1 MVTMSYPLALVIYT
15 NVPQLPIFTQSRT
28 GRHPL
33 LPAGSSSFF
42 IDAFYLIRSSTMY
55 TKIHGWRRRDPD
67 IKCKEWDSTIRKTQV
82 FRIVVNEIIG
92 NRLSFRFTV
101 SDVGEF
107 NYIYI
112 PDYRRYYFVESVSLS
127 ENGMNVYECECDY
140 LMTYKELINNLSVK
154 CKGSTKKFITN
165 NVIIDRTESN
175 VLITLHCGA

>member
-1 MVTMSYPLALVIYT
+1 MNIELYRCKSPKNKLNKTLEKTLTVSANIYEYEQ
-15 NVPQLPIFTQSRT
+15 NR
-28 GRHPL
+28 
-33 LPAGSSSFF
+33 
-42 IDAFYLIRSSTMY
+42 
-55 TKIHGWRRRDPD
+55 
-67 IKCKEWDSTIRKTQV
+67 
-82 FRIVVNEIIG
+82 

-112 PDYRRYYFVESVSLS
+112 PDYERYYFVESVSLS
-127 ENGMNVYECECDY
+127 ENGVNVYECECDY
-140 LMTYKELINNLSVK
+140 LMTYKELINQLSVK

>member
-1 MVTMSYPLALVIYT
+1 MDIELYRCKSPKNKLNKTLEKTLTISANIYEYEQ
-15 NVPQLPIFTQSRT
+15 NR
-28 GRHPL
+28 
-33 LPAGSSSFF
+33 
-42 IDAFYLIRSSTMY
+42 
-55 TKIHGWRRRDPD
+55 
-67 IKCKEWDSTIRKTQV
+67 
-82 FRIVVNEIIG
+82 

-140 LMTYKELINNLSVK
+140 LMTYKELINKLSVK

-165 NVIIDRTESN
+165 DVIIDRTESN

>member
-1 MVTMSYPLALVIYT
+1 MDIELYRCKSPRNKLNKTLEKTLTVSANIYEYEQ
-15 NVPQLPIFTQSRT
+15 NR
-28 GRHPL
+28 
-33 LPAGSSSFF
+33 
-42 IDAFYLIRSSTMY
+42 
-55 TKIHGWRRRDPD
+55 
-67 IKCKEWDSTIRKTQV
+67 
-82 FRIVVNEIIG
+82 

-112 PDYRRYYFVESVSLS
+112 PDYNRYYFVESVSLS

-140 LMTYKELINNLSVK
+140 LMTYKELINQLSVK

-165 NVIIDRTESN
+165 DVIIDRTESN

>member
-1 MVTMSYPLALVIYT
+1 MDIELYRCKSPKNKLNKTLEKTVTISATIYEYEQ
-15 NVPQLPIFTQSRT
+15 NR
-28 GRHPL
+28 
-33 LPAGSSSFF
+33 
-42 IDAFYLIRSSTMY
+42 
-55 TKIHGWRRRDPD
+55 
-67 IKCKEWDSTIRKTQV
+67 
-82 FRIVVNEIIG
+82 

-140 LMTYKELINNLSVK
+140 LMTYKELINQLSVK

-165 NVIIDRTESN
+165 DVIIDRTESN

>member
-1 MVTMSYPLALVIYT
+1 MNIELYRCKSPRNKLNKTLEKTLTVSANIYEYEQ
-15 NVPQLPIFTQSRT
+15 NR
-28 GRHPL
+28 
-33 LPAGSSSFF
+33 
-42 IDAFYLIRSSTMY
+42 
-55 TKIHGWRRRDPD
+55 
-67 IKCKEWDSTIRKTQV
+67 
-82 FRIVVNEIIG
+82 

-112 PDYRRYYFVESVSLS
+112 PDYERYYFVESVSLS

-140 LMTYKELINNLSVK
+140 LMTYKNIINRLSIK
-154 CKGSTKKFITN
+154 CRGSTKKFITN

>member
-1 MVTMSYPLALVIYT
+1 MDIELYRCKSPKNKLNKTLEKTLTVSATIYEYEQ
-15 NVPQLPIFTQSRT
+15 NR
-28 GRHPL
+28 
-33 LPAGSSSFF
+33 
-42 IDAFYLIRSSTMY
+42 
-55 TKIHGWRRRDPD
+55 
-67 IKCKEWDSTIRKTQV
+67 
-82 FRIVVNEIIG
+82 

-112 PDYRRYYFVESVSLS
+112 PDYNRYYFVESVSLS
-127 ENGMNVYECECDY
+127 ENGVNVYECECDY
-140 LMTYKELINNLSVK
+140 LMTYKALINQLSVK

>member
-1 MVTMSYPLALVIYT
+1 MDIELYRCKSPKNKLNKTLEKTVTISATIYEYEQ
-15 NVPQLPIFTQSRT
+15 NR
-28 GRHPL
+28 
-33 LPAGSSSFF
+33 
-42 IDAFYLIRSSTMY
+42 
-55 TKIHGWRRRDPD
+55 
-67 IKCKEWDSTIRKTQV
+67 
-82 FRIVVNEIIG
+82 

-112 PDYRRYYFVESVSLS
+112 PDYNRYYFVESVSLS
-127 ENGMNVYECECDY
+127 ENGVNVYECECDY
-140 LMTYKELINNLSVK
+140 LMTYKELINQLSVK

>member
-1 MVTMSYPLALVIYT
+1 MNIELYRCKSPRNKLNKTLEKTLTISANIYEYEQ
-15 NVPQLPIFTQSRT
+15 NR
-28 GRHPL
+28 
-33 LPAGSSSFF
+33 
-42 IDAFYLIRSSTMY
+42 
-55 TKIHGWRRRDPD
+55 
-67 IKCKEWDSTIRKTQV
+67 
-82 FRIVVNEIIG
+82 

-112 PDYRRYYFVESVSLS
+112 PDYNRYYFVESVSLS
-127 ENGMNVYECECDY
+127 ENGVNVYECECDY

-165 NVIIDRTESN
+165 NVIIDRKESN

>member
-1 MVTMSYPLALVIYT
+1 MDIELYRCKSPKNRLNKTLEKTVTISATIYEYEQ
-15 NVPQLPIFTQSRT
+15 NR
-28 GRHPL
+28 
-33 LPAGSSSFF
+33 
-42 IDAFYLIRSSTMY
+42 
-55 TKIHGWRRRDPD
+55 
-67 IKCKEWDSTIRKTQV
+67 
-82 FRIVVNEIIG
+82 

-112 PDYRRYYFVESVSLS
+112 PDYNRYYFVESVSLS
-127 ENGMNVYECECDY
+127 ENGVNVYECECDY
-140 LMTYKELINNLSVK
+140 LMTYKELINQLSVK

>member
-1 MVTMSYPLALVIYT
+1 MDIELYRCKSPKNKLNKTLEKTLTISANIYEYEQ
-15 NVPQLPIFTQSRT
+15 NR
-28 GRHPL
+28 
-33 LPAGSSSFF
+33 
-42 IDAFYLIRSSTMY
+42 
-55 TKIHGWRRRDPD
+55 
-67 IKCKEWDSTIRKTQV
+67 
-82 FRIVVNEIIG
+82 

>member
-1 MVTMSYPLALVIYT
+1 MDIELYRCKSPKNKLNKTLEKTLTVSANIYEYEQ
-15 NVPQLPIFTQSRT
+15 NR
-28 GRHPL
+28 
-33 LPAGSSSFF
+33 
-42 IDAFYLIRSSTMY
+42 
-55 TKIHGWRRRDPD
+55 
-67 IKCKEWDSTIRKTQV
+67 
-82 FRIVVNEIIG
+82 

-140 LMTYKELINNLSVK
+140 LMTYKELINQLSVK

-165 NVIIDRTESN
+165 DVIIDRTESN

>member
-1 MVTMSYPLALVIYT
+1 MDIELYRCKSPKNKLNKTLEKTLTISANIYEYEQ
-15 NVPQLPIFTQSRT
+15 NR
-28 GRHPL
+28 
-33 LPAGSSSFF
+33 
-42 IDAFYLIRSSTMY
+42 
-55 TKIHGWRRRDPD
+55 
-67 IKCKEWDSTIRKTQV
+67 
-82 FRIVVNEIIG
+82 

-127 ENGMNVYECECDY
+127 ENGVNVYECECDY
-140 LMTYKELINNLSVK
+140 LMTYKELINQLSVK

>member
-1 MVTMSYPLALVIYT
+1 MNIELYRCKSPKNKLNKTLEKTVTISATIYEYEQ
-15 NVPQLPIFTQSRT
+15 NR
-28 GRHPL
+28 
-33 LPAGSSSFF
+33 
-42 IDAFYLIRSSTMY
+42 
-55 TKIHGWRRRDPD
+55 
-67 IKCKEWDSTIRKTQV
+67 
-82 FRIVVNEIIG
+82 

-112 PDYRRYYFVESVSLS
+112 PEYKRYYFVESVSLS
-127 ENGMNVYECECDY
+127 ENGVNVYECECDY
-140 LMTYKELINNLSVK
+140 LMTYKELINQLSVK

>member
-1 MVTMSYPLALVIYT
+1 MDIELYRCKSPKNKLNKTLEKTLTISANIYEYEQ
-15 NVPQLPIFTQSRT
+15 NR
-28 GRHPL
+28 
-33 LPAGSSSFF
+33 
-42 IDAFYLIRSSTMY
+42 
-55 TKIHGWRRRDPD
+55 
-67 IKCKEWDSTIRKTQV
+67 
-82 FRIVVNEIIG
+82 

-127 ENGMNVYECECDY
+127 ENGVNVYECECDY

>member
-1 MVTMSYPLALVIYT
+1 MDIELYRCKSPKNKLNKTLEKTLTVSANIYEYEQ
-15 NVPQLPIFTQSRT
+15 NR
-28 GRHPL
+28 
-33 LPAGSSSFF
+33 
-42 IDAFYLIRSSTMY
+42 
-55 TKIHGWRRRDPD
+55 
-67 IKCKEWDSTIRKTQV
+67 
-82 FRIVVNEIIG
+82 

-127 ENGMNVYECECDY
+127 ENGVNVYECECDY
-140 LMTYKELINNLSVK
+140 LMTYKELINQLSVK

-165 NVIIDRTESN
+165 DVIIDRKESN

>member
-1 MVTMSYPLALVIYT
+1 MDIELYRCKSPKNKLNKTLEKTLTVSANIYEYEQ
-15 NVPQLPIFTQSRT
+15 NR
-28 GRHPL
+28 
-33 LPAGSSSFF
+33 
-42 IDAFYLIRSSTMY
+42 
-55 TKIHGWRRRDPD
+55 
-67 IKCKEWDSTIRKTQV
+67 
-82 FRIVVNEIIG
+82 

-112 PDYRRYYFVESVSLS
+112 PDYNRYYFVESVSLS
-127 ENGMNVYECECDY
+127 ENGVNVYECECDY
-140 LMTYKELINNLSVK
+140 LMTYKELINQLSVK